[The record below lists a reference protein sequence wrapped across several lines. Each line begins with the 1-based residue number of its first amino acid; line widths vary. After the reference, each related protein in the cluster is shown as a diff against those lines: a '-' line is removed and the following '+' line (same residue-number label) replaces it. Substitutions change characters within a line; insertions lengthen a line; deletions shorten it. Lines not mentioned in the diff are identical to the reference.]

1 MGNKNCFEFK
11 LIEIKPFQKGDSEMA
26 RVICYCSFG
35 YLINLFT
42 TKEKAEILKEKSK
55 QNNFNMN
62 DFVNVFYDNS
72 KQQFAYII
80 NIVK

>member
-1 MGNKNCFEFK
+1 MRNTFEFK
-11 LIEIKPFQKGDSEMA
+11 LVEIKPFKKGDSEMA
-26 RVICYCSFG
+26 RIICYCSFG

-42 TKEKAEILKEKSK
+42 TKEKAQKIQEKSK
-55 QNNFNMN
+55 QSTFNMS

-80 NIVK
+80 NTID